1 MKVGNTCPV
10 LTLADE
16 TSAASPNALM
26 VVACRHKF
34 SRLFVQIV
42 GHAFVS
48 YLRLAVQVTAAHLR
62 SRGDRR

>member
-48 YLRLAVQVTAAHLR
+48 CPGNSGASTVT
-62 SRGDRR
+62 RR